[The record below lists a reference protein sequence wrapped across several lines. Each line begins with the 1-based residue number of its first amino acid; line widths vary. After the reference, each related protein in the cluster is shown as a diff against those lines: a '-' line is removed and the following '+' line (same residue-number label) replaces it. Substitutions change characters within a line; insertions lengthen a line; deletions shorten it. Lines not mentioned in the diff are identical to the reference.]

1 MCFVSIIFN
10 NFIEISFIYH
20 AIHPFKVCNS
30 VVCSVITEFC
40 NHQHNQIQN
49 ICNTQKKLLSLALTP
64 HILPQSQR
72 PANLLSIDLS
82 IVNVPFIITVFF
94 FICLLIGGE
103 LLYSVVLVSAIQGKS
118 ATITHVSPPS

>member
-1 MCFVSIIFN
+1 MLFGIIFN

-30 VVCSVITEFC
+30 VVCSVITELC

-82 IVNVPFIITVFF
+82 IVNVPFIITVSF
-94 FICLLIGGE
+94 
-103 LLYSVVLVSAIQGKS
+103 
-118 ATITHVSPPS
+118 